1 MGYKR
6 YDGISIKTSTNKIS
20 LGWSRVAISPSVD
33 GRMIV
38 ECGTK
43 VKWDRTQNI
52 RPIES
57 YRKPKGFLWIERAK
71 CVTLLCTRAE
81 CAREKF
87 IRGYRLH
94 EGVSE
99 PCNITATHPCLCLD
113 SMLCSLVV
121 ASLWMTEGCCG
132 SKPAN
137 ARIKNGCGSRFNQQH
152 CLWCKCAPTFD
163 LHV

>member
-94 EGVSE
+94 EGVTGTS
-99 PCNITATHPCLCLD
+99 NITAAYPYSCLD
-113 SMLCSLVV
+113 STLHSL
-121 ASLWMTEGCCG
+121 ALISLWMTEGCCRFKPDQETRRRFHKW
-132 SKPAN
+132 SKKGE
-137 ARIKNGCGSRFNQQH
+137 R
-152 CLWCKCAPTFD
+152 
-163 LHV
+163 